1 MTIGWFWPQLAV
13 FTWETIGPVSWNMA
27 VSRVATFYRHYV
39 IWLVLELYF
48 FDINTVAETIFNKKA
63 MC

>member
-27 VSRVATFYRHYV
+27 VSRVATFYLHYV
-39 IWLVLELYF
+39 IWLVLELEF
-48 FDINTVAETIFNKKA
+48 
-63 MC
+63 